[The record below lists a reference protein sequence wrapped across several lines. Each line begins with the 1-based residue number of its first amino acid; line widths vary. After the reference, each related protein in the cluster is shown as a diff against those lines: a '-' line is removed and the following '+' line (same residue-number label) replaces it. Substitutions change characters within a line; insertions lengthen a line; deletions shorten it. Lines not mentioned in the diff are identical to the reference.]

1 MSLIFYKMPSF
12 KQSFPEINLYVQ
24 VSFLHFLN
32 LQGLS
37 WITQLSTAL
46 FQYFTLFLSS
56 SSTGSILLFISHL
69 SIPLK

>member
-12 KQSFPEINLYVQ
+12 KQSFSEINLYVQ
-24 VSFLHFLN
+24 VSFMHFLN
-32 LQGLS
+32 LLGLS

-46 FQYFTLFLSS
+46 FQYFTLFLPS